1 MPKKIYKTFLIIF
14 VIAHI
19 LLSVYNKTVYKD
31 FLIKKDRE
39 IYANVKIKENTLYK
53 INKKIEKPIRNFKKS
68 QNIINIV
75 LLGNLAFLYYKE
87 RKEKWELKLKI
98 CKKEL

>member
-1 MPKKIYKTFLIIF
+1 MPKKIYKISLIIF
-14 VIAHI
+14 IIAHI
-19 LLSVYNKTVYKD
+19 LLSMYNKTIYKD
-31 FLIKKDRE
+31 FLIKRDRE
-39 IYANVKIKENTLYK
+39 IYANVKIKEDTLYK
-53 INKKIEKPIRNFKKS
+53 INKKIEKPMKNFEKS
-68 QNIINIV
+68 QNIISIV

>member
-19 LLSVYNKTVYKD
+19 LLSIYNKTVYKD

-39 IYANVKIKENTLYK
+39 IYANVKVKENTLYK
-53 INKKIEKPIRNFKKS
+53 INKKIEKPMRNFEES
-68 QNIINIV
+68 QNIISIV

-87 RKEKWELKLKI
+87 RKEQ
-98 CKKEL
+98 